1 MIYPRFFNELL
12 NWDILIVVLGFIPL
26 LLIFVLCYFHYN
38 YLMRWHFRIIPL
50 TMVEVQ
56 DEEYD
61 MEDPTIIIGTNND
74 ETKSVM
80 GVVFYFYCEIY
91 KLNFLRI

>member
-1 MIYPRFFNELL
+1 
-12 NWDILIVVLGFIPL
+12 
-26 LLIFVLCYFHYN
+26 
-38 YLMRWHFRIIPL
+38 
-50 TMVEVQ
+50 MVEVQ